1 MSLSP
6 AFNDRFVKVFGEL
19 GFRRTGA
26 GRYHEPLRPQVF
38 GSSLRDLVDDMAVGL
53 DEDHRAVLALWALR
67 LTSVASEFRC
77 P

>member
-6 AFNDRFVKVFGEL
+6 AFNDRPVKVFGEL
-19 GFRRTGA
+19 GL
-26 GRYHEPLRPQVF
+26 PNSKVF
-38 GSSLRDLVDDMAVGL
+38 GSFLRDLVDDMAVGL
-53 DEDHRAVLALWALR
+53 DEDHRTVLALWALR